1 MSLDVFAS
9 QKICPLCGSDE
20 RRATTKGLRRDKI
33 PGYLQAVAQ
42 GIGIKVESITETLH
56 DWECNSCRCIFVDP
70 RLSIE
75 VLNRLFLVNA
85 PIHNAG
91 WAAFTKKILDEPSS
105 EKYLGAVKRFLHNE
119 NIEIGKY
126 LEVGCPF
133 GGLALDLA
141 SPSQVVA
148 GLSSSPGLRETYS
161 GQSRRR
167 ILRYAINSESVRKRL
182 QLALIRGW
190 LRIHKAR
197 RFRSGPKI
205 DDSLTLGDVSFL
217 NEFSMNRWSPG
228 CSAYGQSCITTAHL
242 SLKAKVVSV
251 GGLSDLPDL
260 HFDLVGIFNSL
271 DHSDSPMQ
279 LLQLVSKKAKN
290 VIVTVHR
297 LSDAY
302 LQHRFA
308 FGDETIPRIC
318 EKLELQCRDLSNE
331 LGDSAESWLA
341 YLISAPS

>member
-1 MSLDVFAS
+1 MSLAIFAS
-9 QKICPLCGSDE
+9 QKMCPLCGSDE
-20 RRATTKGLRRDKI
+20 RRAAANGLSRDKI

-42 GIGIKVESITETLH
+42 GIGIKVEAITETLC
-56 DWECNSCRCIFVDP
+56 DWECDSCRCIFVDP
-70 RLSIE
+70 RLSTE
-75 VLNRLFLVNA
+75 ALNRLFLVNA

-91 WAAFTKKILDEPSS
+91 WAAFTRKILDEPSS
-105 EKYLGAVKRFLHNE
+105 EKYLAAIKQFLRDE
-119 NIEIGKY
+119 NLEIEKY

-141 SPSQVVA
+141 SPSQVKA
-148 GLSSSPGLRETYS
+148 GLSPSASSRETYT
-161 GQSRRR
+161 GRSRRR
-167 ILRYAINSESVRKRL
+167 ILRCAIKLESVWKRL
-182 QLALIRGW
+182 QLSLIRGW
-190 LRIHKAR
+190 IKIHKVR
-197 RFRSGPKI
+197 RSRSGANA
-205 DDSLTLGDVSFL
+205 DDSLTLSDVSFL

-318 EKLELQCRDLSNE
+318 EKLELRCRDLSNE

-341 YLISAPS
+341 YLISTPS

>member
-1 MSLDVFAS
+1 MSLDIFAS
-9 QKICPLCGSDE
+9 QKTCPLCGSDE
-20 RRATTKGLRRDKI
+20 RRAATKGLSRDKI

-42 GIGIKVESITETLH
+42 GIGIKVESITETLL

-70 RLSIE
+70 CLSTE

-105 EKYLGAVKRFLHNE
+105 EKYFGAIKQFLHNE
-119 NIEIGKY
+119 NVEIGKY
-126 LEVGCPF
+126 LEVGWPF

-141 SPSQVVA
+141 SSSQVVA
-148 GLSSSPGLRETYS
+148 GLGSSPSLRETYS

-167 ILRYAINSESVRKRL
+167 ILRYFIKFESFWKLL
-182 QLALIRGW
+182 QGALLGSW

-197 RFRSGPKI
+197 RFRNVASMDGM
-205 DDSLTLGDVSFL
+205 LTLRDVSFL
-217 NEFSMNRWSPG
+217 NEFSINRWSPG
-228 CSAYGQSCITTAHL
+228 CSAYGRSCITTAHL
-242 SLKAKVVSV
+242 SLNAKVVSV
-251 GGLSDLPDL
+251 GGLSDLPNL

-279 LLQLVSKKAKN
+279 LLQLVSKKTKN

-308 FGDETIPRIC
+308 FGDETIPLIC

-331 LGDSAESWLA
+331 LGDSAKSWLA
-341 YLISAPS
+341 YLISEPS